1 MTSRSRSD
9 RHPSPPLGVLAAI
22 FTVLFLAGLVVM
34 LLTAGG
40 DHFPNPFADPSKAA
54 AYFREHALAVQWGG
68 FLQFCAAIPL
78 GLFAASSSSRLR
90 FLGIKA
96 AGATIALY
104 GGLVASCLLA
114 LSGLS
119 AWVLSQPGVDGAAAR
134 ALHLLAFGLGGPGHV
149 ATLGLLVA
157 GLAVSSGLGGLLA
170 RGWMWSGIAIA
181 AASELSVFS
190 LVFLP
195 AALFLPLGR
204 FTAMVWLIAV
214 GFLLPHSLAEAEDA
228 RSESETRSG
237 ARPVPH
243 AP

>member
-1 MTSRSRSD
+1 MTSRSRSA

-22 FTVLFLAGLVVM
+22 FTVLFLAGVVE
-34 LLTAGG
+34 LLLAA
-40 DHFPNPFADPSKAA
+40 PVEPLNPFAAPSASA
-54 AYFREHALAVQWGG
+54 AYFRDHWLAVRWGG

-114 LSGLS
+114 LSGLC

-181 AASELSVFS
+181 VASELSVFS

-195 AALFLPLGR
+195 AAFLLPLGR
-204 FTAMVWLIAV
+204 FTAMAWLIAV
-214 GFLLPHSLAEAEDA
+214 GILLPRSLADAEGVEP
-228 RSESETRSG
+228 ESETRSG
-237 ARPVPH
+237 ARPLSH
-243 AP
+243 AT

>member
-1 MTSRSRSD
+1 
-9 RHPSPPLGVLAAI
+9 LLAAI
-22 FTVLFLAGLVVM
+22 FTVLFLAGLAVM
-34 LLTAGG
+34 LLSAGG
-40 DHFPNPFADPSKAA
+40 DHFPNPFADPSRAA
-54 AYFREHALAVQWGG
+54 LYFREHALAVQWEG

-78 GLFAASSSSRLR
+78 GLFAASSSSRLH

-119 AWVLSQPGVDGAAAR
+119 AWVLSQPGVEGVAAR

-181 AASELSVFS
+181 VASELSVFS

-195 AALFLPLGR
+195 AAVLLPLGR
-204 FTAMVWLIAV
+204 FTAMAWLIAV
-214 GFLLPHSLAEAEDA
+214 GILLPRSLADAEDLQ
-228 RSESETRSG
+228 SKSETPGG
-237 ARPVPH
+237 ARPLSH
-243 AP
+243 AT